1 MKPNCGR
8 RTVAKFLCW
17 LFGHKNVISCI
28 DAHYRYTH
36 DRCQRCG
43 VNLPV
48 GQHKFY
54 EDWS

>member
-1 MKPNCGR
+1 M
-8 RTVAKFLCW
+8 VAKFLCW
-17 LFGHKNVISCI
+17 LLGHKNTISCI

-43 VNLPV
+43 VNLPI

>member
-1 MKPNCGR
+1 MTKI
-8 RTVAKFLCW
+8 LCW

-36 DRCQRCG
+36 DMCQRCG
-43 VNLPV
+43 VNLKI
-48 GQHKFY
+48 GKHKFY